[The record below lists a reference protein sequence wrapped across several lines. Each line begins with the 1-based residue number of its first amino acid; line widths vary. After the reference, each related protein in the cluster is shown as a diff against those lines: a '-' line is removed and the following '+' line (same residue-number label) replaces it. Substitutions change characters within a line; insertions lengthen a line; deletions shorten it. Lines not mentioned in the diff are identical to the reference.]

1 MRIVSVRD
9 AVVPIASAIA
19 NAYIDFSRMTAS
31 VVAVEVEAAGGRRVT
46 GYGFNSNGRYAQPGL
61 LRERFIPRL
70 LETPGDALVH
80 ADGGLDPAG
89 AWAAMMRNE
98 KPGGHG
104 DRSVAVGVLDMA
116 LWDAAAK
123 LAGVPLWKLLAD
135 RYNGGRADEAAW
147 VYAAGGYY
155 YPGKDVAQLVE
166 EMRRYL
172 DLGYTTVKMKI
183 GGAPGTPPKEALAED
198 LRRIEAVLGLL
209 GGDGS
214 RLAVDV
220 NGRFGLHTALVY
232 AAALQP
238 FGLRWYEEPLDPLD
252 YATHATLAEH
262 YAPPLA
268 TGENLFSMQDARN
281 LIRHGGLRPD
291 RDVLQFDPALAYGLV
306 EYLRTLDMLRL
317 HGWSPRRCVPHGGHQ
332 FALNIAVGLGLGGN
346 ESYPEVFAPF
356 GGFADA
362 TPVAEG
368 RIRMPDLPGIGF
380 EAKGDLYAVLRKEF
394 G

>member
-380 EAKGDLYAVLRKEF
+380 EAKGDLYAVLRREF